1 MIVAVMTTA
10 LAGTVGAQ
18 GDYSSDY
25 SGNVTLSTAGGT
37 SATACVVQISGES
50 YDGIKAGTSSKTGAV
65 KMMIPSGTK
74 YLHVHV
80 AAWKDENS
88 TTLTISPSTNV
99 TPSSF
104 LLTADSKISGT
115 NTTYPIDVTKAPTDY
130 YKTITF
136 TTALSSDTQ
145 FTVSSSKRFVIWG
158 VTAELEGSTPLAPS
172 DFTLTNAPVAL
183 NFDLYNNAEPQTI
196 NFTSSS
202 TGAVTVSES
211 EYVRTSVSGNAIT
224 VTPIKATPSAQTITV
239 SQAADDTYA
248 EGSATFTVSV
258 ANSTP
263 QYNVTYKANGGT
275 GSDVI
280 ETYYLGDDVPVAANT
295 FTRFGYIFSKWNTS
309 ADGTGTDYLPEA
321 TITNISS
328 SIDLYAQWEESSE
341 AMYDFREIAGFS
353 DWDNSYRKRTVIY
366 PDANVIFAS
375 VTRQTQ
381 TIKDQPVTKGG
392 DVSLVLTDGSTM
404 NSATFVCT
412 QWGNKTQ
419 TITMWYSTDGGETYT
434 STGVTSTNFAIT
446 ASLPEGTNAVK
457 ITFSSSEN
465 QVGIAYASVSK
476 VLDEREEAEIA
487 FSVETLTFTEGHE
500 YTAPTFNNP
509 NNVEVTF
516 TTTNES
522 VASWNNGLVLG
533 GETGTTTITATFEGD
548 DNYKPATATLVV
560 TVEKDF
566 GFVDVVIGSGV
577 YQKIT
582 SLSDLEAGKRYLV
595 VYEYEEGGSLMGKV
609 MNGVDNTNMYA
620 HITTTS
626 ISDNKIDNTTLAA
639 TPIVLQ
645 DAGEGSWFLVENDKC
660 LYVNADGNYL
670 QSTDNPSAS
679 GTEWTISYVE
689 DVLKINNNYLPN
701 RYIMYNK
708 QSPRFACYTNTQ
720 QNVILYKELPNVVL
734 EYESVSVGDLKYS
747 TYASDNSL
755 DFTGSSIKAFYPTVD
770 GSTLIFHEI
779 TKVPA
784 GTGVLLYSANGAVT
798 EDILVC
804 TGETDAV
811 ENNVFVRGTGDRVSY
826 DETTQ
831 KYIYVLSK
839 PQGDNLGFYKANNN
853 KVAKNRAYI
862 QVSAELSGAKSFTIN
877 LEDDPTGIVNLN
889 DNVNANEGAI
899 YNLAGQRLGKM
910 QKGINI
916 INGKKVLK

>member
-1 MIVAVMTTA
+1 MKKLMKKLWLRVGMIVAVMTTA
-10 LAGTVGAQ
+10 LAGPVKADPVTLTMTSFSSVKANVGGDPNVSYEAAKGNAQTAPAVNDFEIRVYQNGGTFTVTANNDAIINSVTLGSSMGTTIAYKIDGGSESSNQSLNANSTITVG
-18 GDYSSDY
+18 DLNCSSICFICKGTTKSTRLY
-25 SGNVTLSTAGGT
+25 VNYLSVTYTLESGT
-37 SATACVVQISGES
+37 SLTES
-50 YDGIKAGTSSKTGAV
+50 D
-65 KMMIPSGTK
+65 
-74 YLHVHV
+74 
-80 AAWKDENS
+80 
-88 TTLTISPSTNV
+88 
-99 TPSSF
+99 
-104 LLTADSKISGT
+104 
-115 NTTYPIDVTKAPTDY
+115 
-130 YKTITF
+130 
-136 TTALSSDTQ
+136 
-145 FTVSSSKRFVIWG
+145 
-158 VTAELEGSTPLAPS
+158 LA
-172 DFTLTNAPVAL
+172 LTNAPVAL
-183 NFDLYNNAEPQTI
+183 NFDLDNNAEPQTI

-211 EYVRTSVSGNAIT
+211 EYVRTSVSRNAIT
-224 VTPIKATPSAQTITV
+224 VTPIKATPSAQTIIV

-457 ITFSSSEN
+457 ITFSSSDN

-516 TTTNES
+516 TTTNSS
-522 VASWNNGLVLG
+522 VASWNDGLVLG
-533 GETGTTTITATFEGD
+533 GETGATTITATFEGND
-548 DNYKPATATLVV
+548 DYKPATATLVV

-577 YQKIT
+577 YHKIT

-660 LYVNADGNYL
+660 LYVNTDGNYL

-701 RYIMYNK
+701 RFIMYNSN
-708 QSPRFACYTNTQ
+708 QPRFSTYKNTLHD
-720 QNVILYKELPNVVL
+720 VVLYKELSTDVP

-747 TYASDNSL
+747 TYASDKAL

-779 TKVPA
+779 TKVRA
-784 GTGVLLYSANGAVT
+784 GTGVLLYSANGAIT

-804 TGETDAV
+804 TGETDAA
-811 ENNVFVRGTGDRVSY
+811 ENNVFVRGNDARVSY
-826 DETTQ
+826 NDTTQ
-831 KYIYVLSK
+831 EYIYVLSK
-839 PQGDNLGFYKANNN
+839 PQGNNLGFYKAKNNM
-853 KVAKNRAYI
+853 VATNRAYI
-862 QVSAELSGAKSFTIN
+862 LVPAELSGAKSFTIN

-899 YNLAGQRLGKM
+899 YNLAGQRLSKM

>member
-1 MIVAVMTTA
+1 MKHKLLNKLWLRVGMIVAVMTTA
-10 LAGTVGAQ
+10 LAGTVKA
-18 GDYSSDY
+18 DP
-25 SGNVTLSTAGGT
+25 VTLTMTSFSSVKANVGGDPNVSYEAAKGNAQTAPAVNDFEIRVYQNGGTFTVTANNDAIINSVTLGSSMGTTIAYKIDGGTESSNQSLNANSTITVGDLNCSSICFICKGTTKSTRLYVNYLSVTYTLEGGT
-37 SATACVVQISGES
+37 SLAES
-50 YDGIKAGTSSKTGAV
+50 D
-65 KMMIPSGTK
+65 
-74 YLHVHV
+74 
-80 AAWKDENS
+80 
-88 TTLTISPSTNV
+88 
-99 TPSSF
+99 
-104 LLTADSKISGT
+104 
-115 NTTYPIDVTKAPTDY
+115 
-130 YKTITF
+130 
-136 TTALSSDTQ
+136 
-145 FTVSSSKRFVIWG
+145 
-158 VTAELEGSTPLAPS
+158 LA
-172 DFTLTNAPVAL
+172 LTNAPVAL
-183 NFDLYNNAEPQTI
+183 NFDLYNNAEPQTV

-211 EYVRTSVSGNAIT
+211 EYVRTSVSGNTIA

-239 SQAADDTYA
+239 SQAADDAYKA
-248 EGSATFTVSV
+248 GSATFTVSV

-275 GSDVI
+275 GSDVV
-280 ETYYLGDDVPVAANT
+280 ETYYQGDNVPVAANT

-328 SIDLYAQWEESSE
+328 NIDLYAQWEESSE

-353 DWDNSYRKRTVIY
+353 DWDNSYKKRTVIY

-434 STGVTSTNFAIT
+434 STGVTSTDFTIT
-446 ASLPEGTNAVK
+446 SSLPEGTNAVK
-457 ITFSSSEN
+457 ITFSSSDN

-516 TTTNES
+516 TTTNSS
-522 VASWNNGLVLG
+522 VASWNDGIILG
-533 GETGTTTITATFEGD
+533 GETGTTTITATFEGND
-548 DNYKPATATLVV
+548 DYKPATATLVV

-620 HITTTS
+620 HITTTN

-720 QNVILYKELPNVVL
+720 QNVTLYKELSTDVL

-747 TYASDNSL
+747 TYASDNAL
-755 DFTGSSIKAFYPTVD
+755 DFTDSSIKAFYPTVD
-770 GSTLIFHEI
+770 GSTLTFHEI

-784 GTGVLLYSANGAVT
+784 GTGVLLYSANGAIT

-826 DETTQ
+826 NETTQ
-831 KYIYVLSK
+831 EYIYVLSK

-853 KVAKNRAYI
+853 RVATNRAYI
-862 QVSAELSGAKSFTIN
+862 QVPAELSGAKSFTIN

-899 YNLAGQRLGKM
+899 YNLAGQRLSKM